1 MFLSRG
7 KAAVIQRE
15 AGILPCRDN
24 PVWFIEI
31 TQPHRLYISINS
43 LPLDNHTMNEKPKI
57 LVFSGSAR
65 TGSLNKKLAA
75 VAARATETAGGAVT
89 LIDLRDYPLPV
100 YDGDLEAS
108 QGLPENAKRLKR
120 LFVEHRGLLISSPEN
135 NASVS
140 ACLKNTLD
148 WISRAD
154 SDMNGS
160 VPYQGKI
167 AGLLAASPGA
177 LGGIRGLP
185 HLRQILDTLGVLV
198 LPGAVGVGKADT
210 VFSPEGELTEARY
223 QTSVKGLCERLVDA
237 CRRFT

>member
-1 MFLSRG
+1 
-7 KAAVIQRE
+7 
-15 AGILPCRDN
+15 
-24 PVWFIEI
+24 
-31 TQPHRLYISINS
+31 
-43 LPLDNHTMNEKPKI
+43 MNEKPKV

-75 VAARATETAGGAVT
+75 VAARTIDAAGASAT
-89 LIDLRDYPLPV
+89 LIDLRDFPLPV
-100 YDGDLEAS
+100 YDGDLEAAH
-108 QGLPENAKRLKR
+108 GLPENAKVLKR
-120 LFVEHRGLLISSPEN
+120 MFVEHRGLLISSPEN

-154 SDMNGS
+154 DEMSGS

-167 AGLLAASPGA
+167 AALLAASPGA

-198 LPGAVGVGKADT
+198 LPGAVAVGKADAAFT
-210 VFSPEGELTEARY
+210 PEGMLIDARH
-223 QTSVKGLCERLVDA
+223 QTSVEKLCERLVDT